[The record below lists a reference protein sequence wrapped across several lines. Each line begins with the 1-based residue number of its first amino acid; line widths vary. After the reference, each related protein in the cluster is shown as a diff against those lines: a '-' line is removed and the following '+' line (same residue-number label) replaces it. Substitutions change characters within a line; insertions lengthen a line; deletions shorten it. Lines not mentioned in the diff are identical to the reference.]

1 MRRRLSYANVTA
13 TLALV
18 FAMSG
23 GAMAANS
30 YLINSTKQINP
41 KVLKKLTGKPG
52 KNGIAG
58 ANGATG
64 TAGATGATGPQGA
77 KGETGTKGETG
88 EQGLKGE
95 TGEPGPFPTTL
106 PSGKTVSGTYQAY
119 GSTSN
124 TVDIRILSSIS
135 FGYEVSALLA
145 THVITSGGSSTTE
158 CPGTADH
165 PQAAPGNLCLYREDA
180 LEENVE
186 AVETYTPTGGGNFSK
201 TGYTGVI
208 VDVKAKSANADTQ
221 AGGTWAATAG

>member
-1 MRRRLSYANVTA
+1 MRKRLSYANVTA

-88 EQGLKGE
+88 PKGE
-95 TGEPGPFPTTL
+95 TGEPGPLLTTL
-106 PSGKTVSGTYQAY
+106 PSGKTETGVW
-119 GSTSN
+119 
-124 TVDIRILSSIS
+124 
-135 FGYEVSALLA
+135 
-145 THVITSGGSSTTE
+145 SGGFT
-158 CPGTADH
+158 
-165 PQAAPGNLCLYREDA
+165 
-180 LEENVE
+180 
-186 AVETYTPTGGGNFSK
+186 
-201 TGYTGVI
+201 
-208 VDVKAKSANADTQ
+208 
-221 AGGTWAATAG
+221 AATAGDSYQAGGSFPIPLAGALAAGKAIYVSGTSSTHCSGLGQADPGYLCVYQGYAENINAPISSNVFNAEEIGAADASAGARGFAILLSAHSAGLTRVSGSFAVTQP